1 MKPCTITI
9 SMEEGEVKV
18 GKMLSRNKNATCK
31 FFNLSAMQL
40 NFCFYYE
47 FIRQIHQS
55 RIPNLRFFLT
65 NVYYDFFFNWQ
76 TEEKKLFWT
85 NKSLFSFSTA
95 QTEKYMWKKFVKQIG
110 ENI

>member
-40 NFCFYYE
+40 NFCFFNE
-47 FIRQIHQS
+47 FI
-55 RIPNLRFFLT
+55 
-65 NVYYDFFFNWQ
+65 
-76 TEEKKLFWT
+76 K
-85 NKSLFSFSTA
+85 
-95 QTEKYMWKKFVKQIG
+95 
-110 ENI
+110 